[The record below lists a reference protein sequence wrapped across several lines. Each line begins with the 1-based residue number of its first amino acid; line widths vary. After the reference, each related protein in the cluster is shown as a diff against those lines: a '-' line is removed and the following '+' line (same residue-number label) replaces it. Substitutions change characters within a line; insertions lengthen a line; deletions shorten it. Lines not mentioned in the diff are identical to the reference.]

1 MALALEPRNPASTK
15 IPNLFSRPQ
24 KIDISRKKISL
35 AMSTE
40 RERDVSGPVLTWREE
55 RRDQETERDSKSMSR
70 AAFDKLRTATVIT
83 HVQWNAG
90 RNDIT
95 VTR

>member
-15 IPNLFSRPQ
+15 IPNLYSRPQ

-40 RERDVSGPVLTWREE
+40 KERDVSGPVLARREE
-55 RRDQETERDSKSMSR
+55 RRDQETGRDSKSMSHV
-70 AAFDKLRTATVIT
+70 AFDKLRTATVIT
-83 HVQWNAG
+83 HVQWNEC